1 MKCKVLSCTC
11 SSSIFKRSLLYSY
24 IWVAILKIYK
34 RFSLTIY
41 SFIVKLS
48 KRIQIRSTISGT
60 SQSRL
65 TEDNEFFQKTFPQF
79 VWLLRDV
86 TQDIPSDCKDIKHY
100 FLKKVRLIN

>member
-1 MKCKVLSCTC
+1 M
-11 SSSIFKRSLLYSY
+11 IY
-24 IWVAILKIYK
+24 IYVTILKIYK

-48 KRIQIRSTISGT
+48 KRIQVRSTLSGA

-65 TEDNEFFQKTFPQF
+65 TEDKEFFHKTFPQF

-86 TQDIPSDCKDIKHY
+86 TQDIPRDCKDIKEY
-100 FLKKVRLIN
+100 FLKKVRLIKS